1 MFISNDEKRYLFEIV
16 KVLISDVRD
25 ATTEITML
33 KAKIKVLEEK
43 AQEIK
48 SAKPTEAELKE
59 ELKKAKKRAYARDYY
74 HRKKE
79 GKQVFHVG
87 S

>member
-1 MFISNDEKRYLFEIV
+1 MFISKFEKAEIQNAIDR
-16 KVLISDVRD
+16 LRFGLGD
-25 ATTEITML
+25 ATTEIIVL

-48 SAKPTEAELKE
+48 TAKPTEAELKE